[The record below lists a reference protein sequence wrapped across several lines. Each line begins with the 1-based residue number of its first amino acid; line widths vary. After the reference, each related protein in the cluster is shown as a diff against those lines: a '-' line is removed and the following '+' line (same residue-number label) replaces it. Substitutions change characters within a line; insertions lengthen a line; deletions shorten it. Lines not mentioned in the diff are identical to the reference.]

1 MRKTTIMSSTEHYT
15 ETELDKEPATLAPE
29 ESYKRELDEVQDE
42 SEDFGEMNG
51 NPGAALE
58 DESHVYRSNELEP
71 LERLPLELTLR
82 CGRLTLSLDAL
93 RRLGSGTILEVGGT
107 TPGYATLCY
116 GEQVVAEGELVDV
129 DGRLGLQITR
139 TASQL

>member
-1 MRKTTIMSSTEHYT
+1 MSSTDHYT
-15 ETELDKEPATLAPE
+15 EAALDEPATLTPDQ
-29 ESYKRELDEVQDE
+29 SYERELDEVQDE
-42 SEDFGEMNG
+42 SEDTGEVSN
-51 NPGAALE
+51 NPGTAFE
-58 DESHVYRSNELEP
+58 DESHGYRSDELEP

-93 RRLGSGTILEVGGT
+93 RRLGSGTVLEVGGIA
-107 TPGYATLCY
+107 PGYATLCY

-139 TASQL
+139 TASQP